1 MSSTPQQP
9 MELSIVDDIGG
20 FVHDPAGYVRYA
32 FPWGEDRLA
41 NYTGARTWQREIL
54 ETIGAHLRNPATR
67 HQPLQIAVA
76 SGHDIGKSALIA
88 MILCWGLSTHEDTK
102 VIVTAGTKAQLDT
115 KTVPE
120 VQKWFRLAINAD
132 WWDLY
137 ATSVRAKDP
146 GMEGSWRADFIP
158 WSVARADAFQGLHN
172 LDKRILIVFDEA
184 SAIDDK
190 IWERTEGVTLDENTE
205 IIWIA
210 FGNPT
215 KNTGR
220 FRDCFGKFKHRWITK
235 QIDSSTV
242 EGTNKLKIKAYEEDY
257 GFDSDFYR
265 VRVRG
270 EFPRA
275 GINQFIPSDDVARC
289 RKFKAPDGWQE
300 FPKILGVD
308 VARYGDDQTVLML
321 RQGRKMT
328 LLLKTR
334 GLSTAQ
340 TTDRVVDFMERE
352 NIDMT
357 VVDADGI
364 GATVYDQLIARGY
377 GKKTYQFHG
386 GHPASK
392 PTAYF
397 NRRTEIWGL
406 IRDALKAGVQI
417 PDDPELE
424 ADLTGPEYGFSN
436 QSQVQLEKKDDMKAR
451 GLSSPDMGDAAAMT
465 YAIQL
470 MAKPKPP
477 KAYDFPS
484 GNESWMA

>member
-1 MSSTPQQP
+1 MASNALADFESA
-9 MELSIVDDIGG
+9 IIDDIGN
-20 FVHDPAGYVRYA
+20 FAHDPLGFARYA
-32 FPWGEDRLA
+32 FPWGEEGLA
-41 NYTGARTWQREIL
+41 NYTGPRTWQADIL
-54 ETIGAHLRNPATR
+54 ATIGRHLTDPATR

-102 VIVTAGTKAQLDT
+102 VVVTAGTKAQLDT

-120 VQKWFRLAINAD
+120 VQKWFRLAINSD

-146 GMEGSWRADFIP
+146 ALEGSWRADFIP

-184 SAIDDK
+184 SAVDDK

-215 KNTGR
+215 KNSGR
-220 FRDCFGKFKHRWITK
+220 FRDCFGKFKHRWVTK

-242 EGTNKLKIKAYEEDY
+242 EGTNKTKIKAYEEDY
-257 GFDSDFYR
+257 GYDSDFYR

-275 GINQFIPSDDVARC
+275 GINQFIPSDDVAKC
-289 RKFKAPDGWQE
+289 RKFQAVGWE
-300 FPKILGVD
+300 NFPKIMGVD
-308 VARYGDDQTVLML
+308 VARFGDDQTVLML
-321 RQGRKMT
+321 RQGRKMS

-340 TTDRVVDFMERE
+340 VTDRVVDFIERE
-352 NIDMT
+352 RIDMT

-364 GATVYDQLIARGY
+364 GATVYDQLVARGY
-377 GKKTYQFHG
+377 ARSTHEFHG
-386 GHPASK
+386 GHPANQSH
-392 PTAYF
+392 AYF
-397 NRRTEIWGL
+397 NRRTEIWGTL
-406 IRDALKAGVQI
+406 RDALKGGIEI

-451 GLSSPDMGDAAAMT
+451 GLPSPDMGDAAAMT

-470 MAKPKPP
+470 AMGETRPP
-477 KAYDFPS
+477 EEPIRVGVWS
-484 GNESWMA
+484 